1 MSAPNILA
9 RLQVELNVSSYDDG
23 LQSGRE
29 AKEMLAAL
37 LEKLAER
44 LRTSNEDNFFR
55 YCVDDLS
62 GLQFGFSSL
71 AITGGAL

>member
-23 LQSGRE
+23 LQ
-29 AKEMLAAL
+29 
-37 LEKLAER
+37 
-44 LRTSNEDNFFR
+44 
-55 YCVDDLS
+55 
-62 GLQFGFSSL
+62 FGFSSL